1 MNVFQNWS
9 TARGDSLLS
18 GITPAQ
24 YEKTVRDA
32 AIPKHL
38 IAAPPV
44 DVTLKNWDGDLAQR
58 RINVR
63 ADGITIECFG
73 SPSDKKKLFIF
84 LSAAGR
90 KDATTKFHRV
100 SWHPWFEGVC
110 LNFEDPTYKAL
121 AGKVSTGWFFGTKD
135 KHALPVVADIIKK
148 VRDHYGIANE
158 DICIVGSSA
167 GGFAALWL
175 ANALVG
181 ATAIAGNPQ
190 FYALLWPS
198 AKRYLTAGIDLAA
211 PDYADRISLDHLEL
225 NGRSRYLV
233 IVNAKS
239 KTDYQTQLPPFRDR
253 MRLGPLKYGLNK
265 RGNLYLYCR
274 SVGNKG
280 SITPHNSLEDAKE
293 LRTFVDIMNSDL
305 PLATM
310 SSMLNMVHEMQHSRY
325 ALADTLFFTRL
336 WAGFL
341 SKQNLPIVLPPG
353 PIETNTARLPLKG
366 FRGRVYYEL
375 TWAPKGKIAHIT
387 LKAEPRQKRFVT
399 TFEAM
404 AKAKLGAYSR
414 QDGLHVLHI
423 GKFPKKL
430 VRKAFAKAVKE
441 TSSFLVTKPD
451 AAPPTLKKRQ
461 LDAPAA
467 ILQKILQFLTST
479 RR

>member
-1 MNVFQNWS
+1 MNAFQNWS
-9 TARGDSLLS
+9 TTRGVSLLS

-24 YEKTVRDA
+24 YEKTVQDA
-32 AIPKHL
+32 TIPKHL

-44 DVTLKNWDGDLAQR
+44 EVALKTWNGDLTRR

-63 ADGITIECFG
+63 ADGVTLECFG
-73 SPSDKKKLFIF
+73 SPSDKKKLFVF

-90 KDATTKFHRV
+90 KDANTKFHRV

-135 KHALPVVADIIKK
+135 KHALPVVADIIRK
-148 VRDHYGIANE
+148 VQDHYGIANE

-198 AKRYLTAGIDLAA
+198 AKRYLTAGIDLTS
-211 PDYADRISLDHLEL
+211 PDYADRVNLDHLEL

-239 KTDYQTQLPPFRDR
+239 KADYQTQLPPFRER
-253 MRLGPLKYGLNK
+253 MQLGGLKYGLNK
-265 RGNLYLYCR
+265 RGSLYLYCR
-274 SVGNKG
+274 SIENKG

-310 SSMLNMVHEMQHSRY
+310 ASMLNMVHEMQYSRY
-325 ALADTLFFTRL
+325 ALADKMFFTRL

-341 SKQNLPIVLPPG
+341 SRQNLPIVMPAG

-366 FRGRVYYEL
+366 FRGRVFYEL
-375 TWAPKGKIAHIT
+375 TWAPKGKIAHIA
-387 LKAEPRQKRFVT
+387 LKAEPRKKHLVT

-404 AKAKLGAYSR
+404 AKAKLGTYSR
-414 QDGLHVLHI
+414 QDGLHVLTM

-441 TSSFLVTKPD
+441 TAAFLLSKPSIEQ
-451 AAPPTLKKRQ
+451 ATSPKRSQ
-461 LDAPAA
+461 GTPAT
-467 ILQKILQFLTST
+467 ILHKITQFFTSAH
-479 RR
+479 R

>member
-1 MNVFQNWS
+1 MNALQNWS
-9 TARGDSLLS
+9 TTRGDSLLS

-24 YEKTVRDA
+24 YEKTVQDA
-32 AIPKHL
+32 TIPKHL

-44 DVTLKNWDGDLAQR
+44 EVALKTWNGDLTRR

-63 ADGITIECFG
+63 ADGLTIECFG
-73 SPSDKKKLFIF
+73 SPSDKKKLFVF

-90 KDATTKFHRV
+90 KDTNTKFHRV
-100 SWHPWFEGVC
+100 SWHPWFEGIC

-135 KHALPVVADIIKK
+135 KHALPVVADIIRK
-148 VRDHYGIANE
+148 VQDHYGIANE

-211 PDYADRISLDHLEL
+211 PEYADRVNLDHLEL

-239 KTDYQTQLPPFRDR
+239 KADYQTQLPPFRDR
-253 MRLGPLKYGLNK
+253 MRLGGLKYGLNK

-274 SVGNKG
+274 SIENKG

-310 SSMLNMVHEMQHSRY
+310 SSMLNMVHEMQYSRY
-325 ALADTLFFTRL
+325 ALADKMFFTRL

-341 SKQNLPIVLPPG
+341 SRQNLPIVLPSS

-366 FRGRVYYEL
+366 FRGRVIYEL
-375 TWAPKGKIAHIT
+375 TWAPKAKTASIVLRADPKERRLAAAFKAMAAAKIGSYTNKDGAHI
-387 LKAEPRQKRFVT
+387 L
-399 TFEAM
+399 
-404 AKAKLGAYSR
+404 
-414 QDGLHVLHI
+414 DI
-423 GKFPKKL
+423 GKFQKKL
-430 VRKAFAKAVKE
+430 VRKAFANAIKE
-441 TSSFLVTKPD
+441 TSPFLITKPD
-451 AAPPTLKKRQ
+451 ATPPTLEKRVQ
-461 LDAPAA
+461 DAPMA
-467 ILQKILQFLTST
+467 LLRKVSQFFLST